1 LVSLCAALA
10 SRRVCEE
17 AGRCGV
23 LGTSCQG

>member
-1 LVSLCAALA
+1 MVSLCAALCC
-10 SRRVCEE
+10 RRVWEE